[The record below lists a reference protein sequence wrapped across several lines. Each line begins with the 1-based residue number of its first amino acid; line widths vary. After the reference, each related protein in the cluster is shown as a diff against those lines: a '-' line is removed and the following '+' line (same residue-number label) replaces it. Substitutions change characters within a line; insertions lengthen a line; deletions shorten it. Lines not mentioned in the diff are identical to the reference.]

1 MNVAYK
7 NKIDLGKIQ
16 GLNALLKKNRLNT
29 VCVSARCPNKSE
41 CFGKKTATF
50 LILGDICTRGCL
62 FCSVKQKDTPCILDP
77 NEPERIAGF
86 VHELGLEHVVITSVT
101 RDDLPDG
108 GASQFARTIQSV
120 RAVNPGAVIEVLTPD
135 FQLNYQALAVV
146 LEAQPDIFNHNMETI
161 PRLYAAVR
169 PEANYQRSLK
179 VLEYSKQK
187 NDQLITKTGL
197 MLGLGEDRK
206 EVAETLQDLRKVN
219 CDVLVLGQYFQPT
232 KRNIPVARYVSREE
246 FKEYEQ
252 IAQDMGFLSVAS
264 SPSMRSSY
272 LAKELYQQL
281 KVQKLIV

>member
-1 MNVAYK
+1 MNVAAK
-7 NKIDLGKIQ
+7 NKIDLSKIQ
-16 GLNALLKKNRLNT
+16 ELNALLKKNHINT

-62 FCSVKQKDTPCILDP
+62 FCSVKKKAIPCMLDAD
-77 NEPERIAGF
+77 EPKRIAGF
-86 VHELGLEHVVITSVT
+86 VHDLGLEHVVITSVT

-108 GASQFARTIQSV
+108 GASQFTQTIQAV
-120 RAVNPGAVIEVLTPD
+120 REVNPGAIIEVLIPD
-135 FQLNYQALAVV
+135 FQLNYQALDTV
-146 LEAQPDIFNHNMETI
+146 LEAQPDIFNHNVETV
-161 PRLYAAVR
+161 PRLYAVVR

-187 NDQLITKTGL
+187 NNKLITKTGL

-206 EVAETLQDLRKVN
+206 EVKEALQDLRKVN

-232 KRNIPVARYVSREE
+232 KHNIPVTRYLSREE

-252 IAQDMGFLSVAS
+252 IALDMGFLSVAA

-272 LAKELYQQL
+272 LAKELYQ
-281 KVQKLIV
+281 KIKKSS